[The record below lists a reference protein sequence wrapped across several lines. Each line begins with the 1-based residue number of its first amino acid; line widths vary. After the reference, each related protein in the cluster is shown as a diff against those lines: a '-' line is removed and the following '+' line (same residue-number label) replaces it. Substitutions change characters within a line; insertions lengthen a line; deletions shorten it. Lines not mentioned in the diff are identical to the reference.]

1 MKLRSVFYLVLNA
14 TLIATGHILQK
25 AVLNY
30 GVDRLVFAFVR
41 IATGFFLITLL
52 LLFQKYNP
60 IKVVRRNAR
69 HFVVLGVFFSGVGI
83 LLKLWGLSHTSA
95 TNASFIMSLSSV
107 TAVIF
112 AYFLLNEKA
121 HRSFYAIVAFMIV
134 GVYLVSTKGESLIP
148 QKGDLIILGLVF
160 LIGFMQ
166 VYGKK
171 VLKTLT
177 VLETSFGRALFGMV
191 FLGLMI
197 PIMAP
202 DSFSTIPNVKVLLL
216 VMANGLTFSGS
227 IMAFYKALQA
237 EGASNSAMFALLV
250 PVFTAVMGRLVL
262 GETFTLV
269 QIAGGAIILAGSMTI
284 AKIKV
289 RQPVI
294 HQ

>member
-14 TLIATGHILQK
+14 SLIATGHILQK
-25 AVLNY
+25 TVLNY

-52 LLFQKYNP
+52 LIGQRHNP
-60 IKVVRRNAR
+60 IKVVQRNAR

-83 LLKLWGLSHTSA
+83 LLKLWGLSYTSA

-112 AYFLLNEKA
+112 AYFLLGEKA
-121 HRSFYAIVAFMIV
+121 RRSFYGIVMVMIF

-171 VLKTLT
+171 VLKTMT
-177 VLETSFGRALFGMV
+177 VLETSFGRALFGMG

-197 PIMAP
+197 PIVAP
-202 DSFSTIPNVKVLLL
+202 HSFSTIPNMKVLLL

-250 PVFTAVMGRLVL
+250 PVFTAFLGRVVL

-269 QIAGGAIILAGSMTI
+269 QLAGGLIILAGSMTI
-284 AKIKV
+284 SRIKV
-289 RQPVI
+289 RQSNF
-294 HQ
+294 